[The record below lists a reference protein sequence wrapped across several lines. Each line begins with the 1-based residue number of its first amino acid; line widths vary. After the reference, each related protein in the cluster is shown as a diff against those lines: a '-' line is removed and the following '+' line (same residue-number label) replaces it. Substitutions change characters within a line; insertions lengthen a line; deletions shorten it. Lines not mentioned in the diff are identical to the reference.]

1 MEGSLWQKFIK
12 NVHLRRAVVLVLTV
26 LALYYVRAMMNTILL
41 TFIFTYLI
49 VHLVLFVQA
58 RFNKVH
64 VSEKLVVILTYAIL
78 LALLYLGLR
87 YYVPVLIRQ
96 IYKMTNSVITFYQSD
111 DMGWLMSQVHKYV
124 PQKDMTTQLKNS
136 LGAITGALKGF
147 GSVAVS
153 FLLALVLSFF
163 YTIELKEMRNFSK
176 SFLTSELFGCFFE
189 DIYYFGKKFT
199 NTFGVVLEAQ
209 FMIALCNTALTM
221 VCLAIMKMPQVFA
234 LGLLVFICSLV
245 PVAGVIISMIPL
257 SIVAYSVGGYRYILY
272 ILIMILVLHTL
283 ETYVLNP
290 KFMSSKTELPIF
302 YTFVV
307 LLLGEHF
314 FGTWGLIVSV
324 PIFTFF
330 LDILGVKTIGNDSA
344 EKGKQAKAR
353 IREIAKNRKN

>member
-153 FLLALVLSFF
+153 FLF

-272 ILIMILVLHTL
+272 VLIMILVLHTL